1 MTADDVCALSAEAI
15 VAAVRARQLTAER
28 VMECHL
34 ARTERLEQVLNT
46 DATLD
51 VKARSAP
58 RTASMSASALAKTQG
73 LLPAC
78 L

>member
-34 ARTERLEQVLNT
+34 ERTERLEQVP
-46 DATLD
+46 AG
-51 VKARSAP
+51 RS
-58 RTASMSASALAKTQG
+58 
-73 LLPAC
+73 
-78 L
+78 